1 MKKYLIILALSLCIA
16 FESFAQFSGFPG
28 ISGFPS
34 IGSSENVLNSA
45 NTKKSENKIGF
56 GLIGGF
62 STYFDDSEGYVLG
75 LELRYKDFR
84 IGYFLEEFYV
94 SQTWRNYS
102 DGFIDHCKMLSYLDI
117 IKLGYVLSS
126 NDLFE
131 ISANGLIGNA
141 ISEIDEREM
150 YHEHDYSVDES
161 LIGAGID
168 CTVYLL
174 KFLGFRL
181 SFNATNVGFIMD
193 TTAVIKF

>member
-1 MKKYLIILALSLCIA
+1 MKKYLIILALSLCVA

-34 IGSSENVLNSA
+34 IGSSENVLNSV

-102 DGFIDHCKMLSYLDI
+102 DGFIDHCK
-117 IKLGYVLSS
+117 
-126 NDLFE
+126 
-131 ISANGLIGNA
+131 IGNA
-141 ISEIDEREM
+141 ISEIHEREM
-150 YHEHDYSVDES
+150 YQHYYSEHYYSVDES